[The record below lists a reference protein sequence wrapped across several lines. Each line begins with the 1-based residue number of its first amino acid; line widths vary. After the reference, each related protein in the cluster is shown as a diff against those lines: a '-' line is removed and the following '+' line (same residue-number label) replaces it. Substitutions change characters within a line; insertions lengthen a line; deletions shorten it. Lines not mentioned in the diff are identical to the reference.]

1 MTDII
6 HAFFLGAA
14 FVVGAFTGGLL
25 CTLGHRKGRD
35 ELRAEISEHNK
46 AVEKRLIGYVAN
58 TERIAVAAEMF
69 VAMKDQDRRG

>member
-25 CTLGHRKGRD
+25 CALGHRKGRS
-35 ELRAEISEHNK
+35 ELQKEISEHNK
-46 AVEKRLIGYVAN
+46 IVESRLCAYVEN
-58 TERIAVAAEMF
+58 TGRLATAAEML
-69 VAMKDQDRRG
+69 VSMKDDERRR